1 MHHHE
6 LVEAGRARYK
16 RGRLIPI
23 QGGGASYLPA
33 ALVPAMTSLTSTV
46 AYQTSTAA
54 TTGILRTVHA
64 QANAAAHTFTVTAGG
79 ADAAAT
85 RLFDAYALT
94 ANSPSIF
101 NAWWVV
107 PATAV
112 SWLGY
117 KCDTATGSI
126 VMLTIGGYTYA

>member
-1 MHHHE
+1 M
-6 LVEAGRARYK
+6 ATYT
-16 RGRLIPI
+16 
-23 QGGGASYLPA
+23 PA

-54 TTGILRTVHA
+54 NTGVLRTVHA
-64 QANAAAHTFTVTAGG
+64 QANAASHNFTVTAGG
-79 ADAAAT
+79 ADVAAT

-94 ANSPSIF
+94 TNVPAIF

-107 PATAV
+107 PATVV

-117 KCDTATGSI
+117 KCDTSTGSI
-126 VMLTIGGYTYA
+126 VMLTIGGYVYS